1 MTSVEKFIFET
12 PPPPVYFLVVHST
25 VFQNIV
31 AVLVVVRFKP
41 PICGQL
47 HHIIHIHQQLLLHLS
62 LAVYYHK

>member
-25 VFQNIV
+25 VFKNIV
-31 AVLVVVRFKP
+31 AVLVVVRFEL

-47 HHIIHIHQQLLLHLS
+47 IHIHQQLLLHLS

>member
-25 VFQNIV
+25 VFKNIV

-47 HHIIHIHQQLLLHLS
+47 HIHQQLLLHLS
-62 LAVYYHK
+62 LPVYYHK

>member
-25 VFQNIV
+25 VFKNIV
-31 AVLVVVRFKP
+31 AVLVVVRFEL

-47 HHIIHIHQQLLLHLS
+47 HIHQQLLLHLS